1 MSNFAFL
8 SAEFPEIFDS
18 AKRAE
23 GLVQGDPRAA
33 AFYARRTV
41 ELAVQW
47 AYKHDPGLKFPY
59 QSNISALIH
68 EPSFQKLAGQAV
80 FSKARVIV
88 KVGNQA
94 VHETRETRPAEA
106 TNAVRELFHL
116 CFWLARTYARK
127 DRPADDL
134 AFDPA
139 PLFRKND
146 VAKRAFTELTRLKGE
161 MEEKDAAFETMLRDN
176 ADLDAEL

>member
-8 SAEFPEIFDS
+8 AAEFPDICDS

-23 GLVQGDPRAA
+23 ALAEGDPRAA

-47 AYKHDPGLKFPY
+47 AYTHDQGLKFPY

-80 FSKARVIV
+80 FAKAKIII
-88 KVGNQA
+88 KIGNQA
-94 VHETRETRPAEA
+94 VHESRETKPAEA
-106 TNAVRELFHL
+106 ANAVRELFHL
-116 CFWLARTYARK
+116 CFWLARTYARRE
-127 DRPADDL
+127 RPADGL
-134 AFDPA
+134 AFDPRA
-139 PLFRKND
+139 A
-146 VAKRAFTELTRLKGE
+146 VAQERRHKARLRRAHPH
-161 MEEKDAAFETMLRDN
+161 
-176 ADLDAEL
+176 